1 MRQLGSWTRL
11 AIFGAV
17 LVGATVVF
25 VVGKRPTTTRRP
37 QQVLDEEVWGI

>member
-11 AIFGAV
+11 VIFGAF

-25 VVGKRPTTTRRP
+25 VVAQRPGTTRRP
-37 QQVLDEEVWGI
+37 QQVPDEEVWGI